1 MDRRLSLTVRAAV
14 LAGLAAG
21 AADILAAFV
30 IYRPAAPVQILQ
42 TIAAGLQGPAAYE
55 GGMAS
60 AVLGLACHFLIAI
73 AFAGLFVAAA
83 RPAPVL
89 LRRPAVSGLGFG
101 VVVYGVMNA
110 IVVPLSLAPSG
121 PPPPAQMIGLGLLAH
136 ALFGVA
142 LAWTAARVLRGV
154 R

>member
-1 MDRRLSLTVRAAV
+1 MDRRPSLTIRAAV

-60 AVLGLACHFLIAI
+60 AALGLACHFLISI
-73 AFAGLFVAAA
+73 LFAGLFVAAA
-83 RPAPVL
+83 GPAPVL
-89 LRRPAVSGLGFG
+89 LRRPTLSGLGFA

-136 ALFGVA
+136 AVFGVA

>member
-1 MDRRLSLTVRAAV
+1 MDRRPSLTIRAAV

-60 AVLGLACHFLIAI
+60 AALGLACHFLISI
-73 AFAGLFVAAA
+73 LFAGLFVAAA
-83 RPAPVL
+83 GAAPVL
-89 LRRPAVSGLGFG
+89 LRRPTLSGLGFG
-101 VVVYGVMNA
+101 VAVYGVMNA

-136 ALFGVA
+136 AVFGVA
-142 LAWTAARVLRGV
+142 LAWSAARVLRGV

>member
-60 AVLGLACHFLIAI
+60 AALVRGEPLPEQLRQFGLTEAMLSP
-73 AFAGLFVAAA
+73 A
-83 RPAPVL
+83 R
-89 LRRPAVSGLGFG
+89 
-101 VVVYGVMNA
+101 
-110 IVVPLSLAPSG
+110 LAK
-121 PPPPAQMIGLGLLAH
+121 
-136 ALFGVA
+136 
-142 LAWTAARVLRGV
+142 
-154 R
+154 

>member
-1 MDRRLSLTVRAAV
+1 MTD
-14 LAGLAAG
+14 AG
-21 AADILAAFV
+21 
-30 IYRPAAPVQILQ
+30 RPW
-42 TIAAGLQGPAAYE
+42 
-55 GGMAS
+55 
-60 AVLGLACHFLIAI
+60 LI
-73 AFAGLFVAAA
+73 GVG
-83 RPAPVL
+83 VL
-89 LRRPAVSGLGFG
+89 LAIGLPL
-101 VVVYGVMNA
+101 VYLA

>member
-1 MDRRLSLTVRAAV
+1 MDRRPSLTIPAAV

-60 AVLGLACHFLIAI
+60 AALGLACHFLISI
-73 AFAGLFVAAA
+73 LFAGLFVAAA
-83 RPAPVL
+83 GAAPVL
-89 LRRPAVSGLGFG
+89 LRRPTLSGLGFG
-101 VVVYGVMNA
+101 V
-110 IVVPLSLAPSG
+110 
-121 PPPPAQMIGLGLLAH
+121 
-136 ALFGVA
+136 AL
-142 LAWTAARVLRGV
+142 
-154 R
+154 